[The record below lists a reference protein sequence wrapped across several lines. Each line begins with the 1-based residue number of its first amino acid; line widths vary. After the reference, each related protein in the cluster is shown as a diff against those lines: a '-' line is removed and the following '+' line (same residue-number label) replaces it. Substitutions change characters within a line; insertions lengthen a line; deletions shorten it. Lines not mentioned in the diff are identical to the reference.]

1 MVRSFAAAIPV
12 MIGLREVAGMMTL
25 LQHCGTWLKFQL
37 QGLCQSS
44 STAPVQ
50 VSTLPMLTEF
60 VAVAPPVTQ
69 LALDCKSTVM
79 TSLEAINGSKYRLE
93 LLPTVI
99 PFFFQTYCGLVP
111 PLIGVA
117 VKVIAAETQDA
128 PGELLM
134 ETDGVIV
141 VAENES
147 VMVLLVALVVLKQVA
162 LLVKTQFT
170 SSPETGDDNTYV
182 ALFAPVAM
190 PFLYH

>member
-1 MVRSFAAAIPV
+1 
-12 MIGLREVAGMMTL
+12 
-25 LQHCGTWLKFQL
+25 
-37 QGLCQSS
+37 
-44 STAPVQ
+44 
-50 VSTLPMLTEF
+50 
-60 VAVAPPVTQ
+60 
-69 LALDCKSTVM
+69 M
-79 TSLEAINGSKYRLE
+79 TSLEAIKGSEKRLE
-93 LLPTVI
+93 LLPTMT
-99 PFFFQTYCGLVP
+99 PFFFQTYCGLAP

-117 VKVIAAETQDA
+117 VKVIAAETQDT

-147 VMVLLVALVVLKQVA
+147 VIVLLVAFGELKQLA
-162 LLVKTQFT
+162 LLVKTQFN